1 MPDEKKPKQ
10 IEYQSDRKTIEQI
23 ISILALLLLLA
34 ALASALFNY
43 IDNLELG
50 ASSSLW
56 ARIVNYFLQHIWPI
70 WKFIAAIL
78 SIFAVFG
85 IIYNSWKLAGINA
98 EENLIYNPILGV
110 STSEEEEVIEA
121 KNDKWEQIIKYSNSL
136 NPSDWRQA
144 IIEADVMLEELLRN
158 LGYVGESA
166 GEMLKSVDKS
176 DFLTIE
182 DAWEAHKMRNAIAHS
197 GGDFQLNERETKR
210 VIALF
215 GKVFT
220 EFDVI

>member
-1 MPDEKKPKQ
+1 MADEKKPKQ
-10 IEYQSDRKTIEQI
+10 VEYQTDEKTIAQI
-23 ISILALLLLLA
+23 IEILALLLLLGA
-34 ALASALFNY
+34 IASAIFNY
-43 IDNLELG
+43 LDNLQFNDPG
-50 ASSSLW
+50 
-56 ARIVNYFLQHIWPI
+56 IVSYFIQHIWPI
-70 WKFIAAIL
+70 WKIVAAIL
-78 SIFAVFG
+78 SVFAIGG

-98 EENLIYNPILGV
+98 EENLIYNPILGA
-110 STSEEEEVIEA
+110 STSEEEELIEV
-121 KNDKWEQIIKYSNSL
+121 KNDKWEQILKYSNSL

-182 DAWEAHKMRNAIAHS
+182 DAWEAHKIRNAIAHS
-197 GGDFQLNERETKR
+197 GGNFQLNERETKR

-215 GKVFT
+215 EKVFK
-220 EFDVI
+220 EFEVI